1 MKNTSYDNGFY
12 KSRNNETL
20 KSAKHVL
27 DALFS
32 HYKPNSVVDFG
43 CGFGT
48 WVKVCKEL
56 GVEKIKGMEG
66 PWLDANHLVIEKDE
80 FEHADL
86 TKPLE
91 FKVKFDLAI
100 TLEVSEHVIKNKADV
115 FLDNLTKASDVVLFS
130 AALPNQGGVDHVNEQ
145 WPTYWIE
152 KFLQR
157 GFKVYD
163 IIRPA
168 VWNNEEVKLW
178 YKQNAL
184 LFVKD
189 GIVIESLKNYKANGM
204 YDVVHP
210 QMFLKQ
216 VALRHPLHIS
226 YKDVLKYFPKMTLNA
241 IKRMFSK

>member
-1 MKNTSYDNGFY
+1 
-12 KSRNNETL
+12 
-20 KSAKHVL
+20 
-27 DALFS
+27 
-32 HYKPNSVVDFG
+32 
-43 CGFGT
+43 
-48 WVKVCKEL
+48 
-56 GVEKIKGMEG
+56 MEG

-210 QMFLKQ
+210 QMFLKE
-216 VALRHPLHIS
+216 VALRNPLHIY
-226 YKDVLKYFPKMTLNA
+226 YKVVLKYFPKMTLNA